1 MKVAVYAIALNEEM
15 HADRWA
21 DSAADADYRVV
32 ADTGST
38 DATVARLRAS
48 GVDVHA
54 ISIRPWRFDRA
65 REASLALVPADADVC
80 ICLDLDEMLLPG
92 WRAAL
97 EAAWKPD
104 TTRLRHPFVWNWT
117 ADGKPLN
124 TLYGHRIHARHAYY
138 WRYPIHEVLMPLP
151 GVTEQVVWT
160 DDLHI
165 HHVADNSKPR
175 AQYLPMLE
183 QAAREEPEDARVAH
197 YYGRELM
204 YRGQWNEAI
213 AELERHLR
221 LPGATWATERS
232 ASMRYLARC
241 HAAQEHL
248 VEAETWLLRAAAE
261 TPDVREPWIELARI
275 CMRRRDWLGGVWAC
289 QRALAIITP
298 PKGAMYDT
306 RAWSLAPY
314 DNGSVCAHY
323 AGMPELAR
331 EWLTRALELAPDD
344 PRVNGNRKFI
354 FAEEAQKAGE

>member
-21 DSAADADYRVV
+21 DSAADADCRVV

-124 TLYGHRIHARHAYY
+124 TL
-138 WRYPIHEVLMPLP
+138 
-151 GVTEQVVWT
+151 
-160 DDLHI
+160 
-165 HHVADNSKPR
+165 
-175 AQYLPMLE
+175 
-183 QAAREEPEDARVAH
+183 
-197 YYGRELM
+197 
-204 YRGQWNEAI
+204 
-213 AELERHLR
+213 
-221 LPGATWATERS
+221 
-232 ASMRYLARC
+232 
-241 HAAQEHL
+241 
-248 VEAETWLLRAAAE
+248 
-261 TPDVREPWIELARI
+261 
-275 CMRRRDWLGGVWAC
+275 
-289 QRALAIITP
+289 
-298 PKGAMYDT
+298 
-306 RAWSLAPY
+306 
-314 DNGSVCAHY
+314 
-323 AGMPELAR
+323 
-331 EWLTRALELAPDD
+331 
-344 PRVNGNRKFI
+344 
-354 FAEEAQKAGE
+354 